1 MKYFFAIALIVA
13 LATGCSKND
22 CIQCARQVKATT
34 QTSTVY
40 TDYIIVYAEFCGKQA
55 DTAMAQDVTTY
66 SYFVTEH
73 NLVANTCFY
82 NQ

>member
-1 MKYFFAIALIVA
+1 MKYFFVIALITA
-13 LATGCSKND
+13 LGTGCTKSN
-22 CIQCARQVKATT
+22 CVQCARQVKAAT

-40 TDYIIVYAEFCGKQA
+40 TDYIIVYKEFCGKQA
-55 DTAMAQDVTTY
+55 DSAMSQNATTY
-66 SYFVTEH
+66 SYFLTGH